1 METAMTTSADTMR
14 ARFWRELSSLRTGMV
29 GLAGRDTHAQPMTAH
44 FDRPDGP
51 VWFIARADSPLVSAA
66 RGGADVMF
74 TYVGKGHDFY
84 ACVGGRLAE
93 DKDRSVLDR
102 YWTAEVSRWFAD
114 KGEAA
119 LLRFEPRDGH
129 AWIPGES
136 TDATDL
142 SFQGQARS
150 AA

>member
-1 METAMTTSADTMR
+1 MTTSADTMR
-14 ARFWRELSSLRTGMV
+14 ARFWRELSSLRTGML
-29 GLAGRDTHAQPMTAH
+29 GLAGREAHAQPMTAH

-51 VWFIARADSPLVSAA
+51 VWFVARADSSLVSS
-66 RGGADVMF
+66 GGEDVMF

-84 ACVGGRLAE
+84 ACVGGRLTE
-93 DKDRSVLDR
+93 DKDRSILDR
-102 YWTAEVSRWFAD
+102 YWTPEVSRWFAD

-119 LLRFEPRDGH
+119 LLRLELRDGH

-136 TDATDL
+136 ADPTDL
-142 SFQGQARS
+142 GFQDKARS